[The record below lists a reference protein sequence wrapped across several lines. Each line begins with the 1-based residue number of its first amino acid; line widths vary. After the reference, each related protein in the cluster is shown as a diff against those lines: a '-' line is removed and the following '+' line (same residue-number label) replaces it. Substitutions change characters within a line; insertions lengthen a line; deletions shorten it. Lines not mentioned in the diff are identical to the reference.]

1 MVADPQTGCVLTLST
16 LAPNQMSPAA
26 RRSPS
31 TLAKLLKPEIVEFLV
46 LKSWPCAPTSGS
58 RKRRRGVYQHQQG
71 EEAYLTSLLEMKGM
85 LDDSQVTF
93 QAELTG
99 IEKIL
104 NSRGPLLRAT
114 RNYTAKTVGK
124 VKDKISRG
132 ISVISEGISSI
143 LEAIKDGSLL
153 PVTKGYEALKKNFDN
168 LLRDI
173 SQISVLH
180 DLASKCYSKGL
191 ITLAERRAA
200 FATGGDLF
208 TQAHDFLDLIC
219 SRVKRDGKKYDT
231 FLSILRS
238 EPAYENLVG
247 LAGGI

>member
-1 MVADPQTGCVLTLST
+1 MEEDYVEYAVDFVA
-16 LAPNQMSPAA
+16 
-26 RRSPS
+26 
-31 TLAKLLKPEIVEFLV
+31 
-46 LKSWPCAPTSGS
+46 APTSGS
-58 RKRRRGVYQHQQG
+58 RKRRQGVYQHQQG
-71 EEAYLTSLLEMKGM
+71 EEAYLTSLLGMKGM

-93 QAELTG
+93 QAELTR
-99 IEKIL
+99 IQKLL
-104 NSRGPLLRAT
+104 NSRSPLLRAT
-114 RNYTAKTVGK
+114 RNYMAEIVGK
-124 VKDKISRG
+124 RKSKICG
-132 ISVISEGISSI
+132 EISAILERISSF

-153 PVTKGYEALKKNFDN
+153 PMTKGYKALQKNFDN

-238 EPAYENLVG
+238 EPAYENLVV